1 MVQKIVKYINELENK
16 KNALVKYKDHIGAIA
31 SVCTIVTFAMALIM
45 TFIKDRNSYQAAE
58 FYQIEQIYFL
68 QESVIAMLLEASV
81 HILIRLIIVFFPMV
95 VFILAPIGSNT
106 VEKIIFCFAHVILF
120 ILYLFFCFA
129 FVFNEVK
136 MDIFNHTIYIIITLI
151 ICLIWGKFLK
161 ENKNNQNKDE
171 FLFFRGIMTAF
182 LIVIGIWWWTESPKY
197 TITFYISLL
206 GYYLLICLI
215 WGIITTLS
223 IYLIWGKFLK
233 RNKNNQNKN
242 NQNKNNQNK
251 NDQNNNDQNNNE
263 FLLRVIIC
271 LIWGK
276 FLKRNKNNQNKN
288 DQNNNDQNN
297 NEFPLRVIMTAF
309 LIISY
314 TVIGIWWWTE
324 SPKYTITFYISL
336 GYYLLSCLSAEYR
349 SEKNNSIRK
358 YHETSMMI
366 VFFIVI
372 MIPLLQFSIIGMN
385 KNPYMDK
392 RDYEIVQIISASN
405 LERVEEKIKSDS
417 INQTEQG
424 DTEYN
429 YRNEQNKD
437 ESPFQVVIL
446 HRGSQVL
453 LMNGKIDGNETI
465 NPQEDMSS
473 SNLVIDTK
481 SYEFQEASQ
490 YRFYRKTFNNVTTN
504 APKNND

>member
-1 MVQKIVKYINELENK
+1 
-16 KNALVKYKDHIGAIA
+16 
-31 SVCTIVTFAMALIM
+31 MALIM

-58 FYQIEQIYFL
+58 FYQIEQTYFL

-81 HILIRLIIVFFPMV
+81 HILIRLIVVFFPMV

-151 ICLIWGKFLK
+151 ICLIWG
-161 ENKNNQNKDE
+161 
-171 FLFFRGIMTAF
+171 
-182 LIVIGIWWWTESPKY
+182 
-197 TITFYISLL
+197 
-206 GYYLLICLI
+206 
-215 WGIITTLS
+215 IITTLS

-233 RNKNNQNKN
+233 KNKNNQNKN

-251 NDQNNNDQNNNE
+251 NNQNNNDQNKNNQNNNDQ
-263 FLLRVIIC
+263 
-271 LIWGK
+271 
-276 FLKRNKNNQNKN
+276 NKNNQNK
-288 DQNNNDQNN
+288 D
-297 NEFPLRVIMTAF
+297 EFPFFRGIMTAF
-309 LIISY
+309 LIILY

-349 SEKNNSIRK
+349 SEKNNSIRG
-358 YHETSMMI
+358 YHEISMMF

-372 MIPLLQFSIIGMN
+372 MFPLLWFSIIGMN
-385 KNPYMDK
+385 QNPYMDK

-437 ESPFQVVIL
+437 EFPFQVVIL

-473 SNLVIDTK
+473 SNLVIDTR

-490 YRFYRKTFNNVTTN
+490 YRFYRKKFNDVTTN
-504 APKNND
+504 PPPKND

>member
-58 FYQIEQIYFL
+58 FYQIEQTYFL

-81 HILIRLIIVFFPMV
+81 HILIRLIVVFFPMV
-95 VFILAPIGSNT
+95 AFILAPIGSNT

-233 RNKNNQNKN
+233 RNKNNQRTKENREKN
-242 NQNKNNQNK
+242 
-251 NDQNNNDQNNNE
+251 
-263 FLLRVIIC
+263 
-271 LIWGK
+271 
-276 FLKRNKNNQNKN
+276 KRNNRENRKN
-288 DQNNNDQNN
+288 
-297 NEFPLRVIMTAF
+297 
-309 LIISY
+309 
-314 TVIGIWWWTE
+314 
-324 SPKYTITFYISL
+324 TIT
-336 GYYLLSCLSAEYR
+336 
-349 SEKNNSIRK
+349 
-358 YHETSMMI
+358 
-366 VFFIVI
+366 
-372 MIPLLQFSIIGMN
+372 
-385 KNPYMDK
+385 
-392 RDYEIVQIISASN
+392 
-405 LERVEEKIKSDS
+405 KSF
-417 INQTEQG
+417 
-424 DTEYN
+424 
-429 YRNEQNKD
+429 
-437 ESPFQVVIL
+437 ES
-446 HRGSQVL
+446 RG
-453 LMNGKIDGNETI
+453 
-465 NPQEDMSS
+465 
-473 SNLVIDTK
+473 
-481 SYEFQEASQ
+481 
-490 YRFYRKTFNNVTTN
+490 
-504 APKNND
+504 

>member
-1 MVQKIVKYINELENK
+1 
-16 KNALVKYKDHIGAIA
+16 
-31 SVCTIVTFAMALIM
+31 MALIM

-58 FYQIEQIYFL
+58 FYQIEQTYFL

-81 HILIRLIIVFFPMV
+81 HILIRLIVVFFPMV

-151 ICLIWGKFLK
+151 ICLIWG
-161 ENKNNQNKDE
+161 
-171 FLFFRGIMTAF
+171 
-182 LIVIGIWWWTESPKY
+182 
-197 TITFYISLL
+197 
-206 GYYLLICLI
+206 
-215 WGIITTLS
+215 IITTLS

-233 RNKNNQNKN
+233 KNKNNQNKN

-251 NDQNNNDQNNNE
+251 NNQNNNDQN
-263 FLLRVIIC
+263 
-271 LIWGK
+271 
-276 FLKRNKNNQNKN
+276 KNNQNK
-288 DQNNNDQNN
+288 D
-297 NEFPLRVIMTAF
+297 EFPFFRGIMTAF
-309 LIISY
+309 LIILY

-349 SEKNNSIRK
+349 SEKNNSIRG
-358 YHETSMMI
+358 YHEISMMF

-372 MIPLLQFSIIGMN
+372 MFPLLWFSIIGMN
-385 KNPYMDK
+385 QNPYMDK

-437 ESPFQVVIL
+437 EFPFQVVIL

-473 SNLVIDTK
+473 SNLVIDTR

-490 YRFYRKTFNNVTTN
+490 YRFYRKKFNDVTTN
-504 APKNND
+504 PPPKND

>member
-58 FYQIEQIYFL
+58 FYQIEQTYFL

-81 HILIRLIIVFFPMV
+81 HILIRLIVVFFPMV

-161 ENKNNQNKDE
+161 KNKNNQNNNDQNKNNQNKDE
-171 FLFFRGIMTAF
+171 FLFLRVIMTAF

-233 RNKNNQNKN
+233 KNKNNQNKN

-251 NDQNNNDQNNNE
+251 NNQNNNDQNKNNQNNNDQ
-263 FLLRVIIC
+263 
-271 LIWGK
+271 
-276 FLKRNKNNQNKN
+276 NKNNQNK
-288 DQNNNDQNN
+288 D
-297 NEFPLRVIMTAF
+297 EFPFFRGIMTAF
-309 LIISY
+309 LIILY

-349 SEKNNSIRK
+349 SEKNNSIRG
-358 YHETSMMI
+358 YHEISMMF

-372 MIPLLQFSIIGMN
+372 MFPLLWFSIIGMN
-385 KNPYMDK
+385 QNPYMDK

-437 ESPFQVVIL
+437 EFPFQVVIL

-473 SNLVIDTK
+473 SNLVIDTR

-490 YRFYRKTFNNVTTN
+490 YRFYRKKFNDVTTN
-504 APKNND
+504 PPPKND

>member
-242 NQNKNNQNK
+242 
-251 NDQNNNDQNNNE
+251 
-263 FLLRVIIC
+263 
-271 LIWGK
+271 
-276 FLKRNKNNQNKN
+276 

-314 TVIGIWWWTE
+314 TVIGIGWWTE

>member
-58 FYQIEQIYFL
+58 FYQIEQTYFL

-81 HILIRLIIVFFPMV
+81 HILIRLIVVFFPMV

-161 ENKNNQNKDE
+161 KNKNNQNKNDQNNNDQNNNDQNNNDQNKNNQNKDE
-171 FLFFRGIMTAF
+171 FLFLRVIMTAF

-233 RNKNNQNKN
+233 KNKNNQNKN
-242 NQNKNNQNK
+242 NQNK
-251 NDQNNNDQNNNE
+251 D
-263 FLLRVIIC
+263 
-271 LIWGK
+271 
-276 FLKRNKNNQNKN
+276 
-288 DQNNNDQNN
+288 
-297 NEFPLRVIMTAF
+297 EFPFLRVIMTAF
-309 LIISY
+309 LIIPY

-324 SPKYTITFYISL
+324 SPKYTITFYLSL

-372 MIPLLQFSIIGMN
+372 MFPLLGFSIIGMT

-392 RDYEIVQIISASN
+392 RDYEIVQMISASN
-405 LERVEEKIKSDS
+405 LEKIEEKTKSDS
-417 INQTEQG
+417 IYQTERG

-453 LMNGKIDGNETI
+453 LMNGEIDGNEAI

-473 SNLVIDTK
+473 SNLVIDTS

-490 YRFYRKTFNNVTTN
+490 YRFYRKTFNSVTIN
-504 APKNND
+504 ASENND

>member
-58 FYQIEQIYFL
+58 FYQIEQTYFL

-81 HILIRLIIVFFPMV
+81 HILIRLIVVFFPMV

-161 ENKNNQNKDE
+161 KNKNNQNKNNQNKDE
-171 FLFFRGIMTAF
+171 FLFLRVIMTAF

-197 TITFYISLL
+197 TITFYL
-206 GYYLLICLI
+206 
-215 WGIITTLS
+215 
-223 IYLIWGKFLK
+223 
-233 RNKNNQNKN
+233 
-242 NQNKNNQNK
+242 
-251 NDQNNNDQNNNE
+251 
-263 FLLRVIIC
+263 
-271 LIWGK
+271 
-276 FLKRNKNNQNKN
+276 
-288 DQNNNDQNN
+288 
-297 NEFPLRVIMTAF
+297 
-309 LIISY
+309 
-314 TVIGIWWWTE
+314 
-324 SPKYTITFYISL
+324 SL

-372 MIPLLQFSIIGMN
+372 MFPLLGFSIIGMT

-392 RDYEIVQIISASN
+392 RDYEIVQMISASN
-405 LERVEEKIKSDS
+405 LEKIEEKTKSDS
-417 INQTEQG
+417 IYQTERG

-453 LMNGKIDGNETI
+453 LMNGEIDGNEAI

-473 SNLVIDTK
+473 SNLVIDTS

-490 YRFYRKTFNNVTTN
+490 YRFYRKTFNSVTIN
-504 APKNND
+504 ASENND

>member
-197 TITFYISLL
+197 TITFYISL
-206 GYYLLICLI
+206 
-215 WGIITTLS
+215 
-223 IYLIWGKFLK
+223 
-233 RNKNNQNKN
+233 
-242 NQNKNNQNK
+242 
-251 NDQNNNDQNNNE
+251 
-263 FLLRVIIC
+263 
-271 LIWGK
+271 
-276 FLKRNKNNQNKN
+276 
-288 DQNNNDQNN
+288 
-297 NEFPLRVIMTAF
+297 
-309 LIISY
+309 
-314 TVIGIWWWTE
+314 
-324 SPKYTITFYISL
+324 

>member
-242 NQNKNNQNK
+242 NQN
-251 NDQNNNDQNNNE
+251 
-263 FLLRVIIC
+263 
-271 LIWGK
+271 
-276 FLKRNKNNQNKN
+276 
-288 DQNNNDQNN
+288 NNDQNN

-314 TVIGIWWWTE
+314 TVIGIGWWTE

>member
-242 NQNKNNQNK
+242 DQNK
-251 NDQNNNDQNNNE
+251 
-263 FLLRVIIC
+263 
-271 LIWGK
+271 
-276 FLKRNKNNQNKN
+276 
-288 DQNNNDQNN
+288 NDQNN

-314 TVIGIWWWTE
+314 TVIGIGWWTE

>member
-106 VEKIIFCFAHVILF
+106 VEKIIFCFAYVILF

-136 MDIFNHTIYIIITLI
+136 MDIFNHIISKYLGIIIKLI
-151 ICLIWGKFLK
+151 
-161 ENKNNQNKDE
+161 
-171 FLFFRGIMTAF
+171 
-182 LIVIGIWWWTESPKY
+182 
-197 TITFYISLL
+197 
-206 GYYLLICLI
+206 ICLI
-215 WGIITTLS
+215 WGIITTLT
-223 IYLIWGKFLK
+223 
-233 RNKNNQNKN
+233 
-242 NQNKNNQNK
+242 
-251 NDQNNNDQNNNE
+251 
-263 FLLRVIIC
+263 IC

-276 FLKRNKNNQNKN
+276 FLKKNKNNQNKHK
-288 DQNNNDQNN
+288 
-297 NEFPLRVIMTAF
+297 FRVIMTVLHKHKF
-309 LIISY
+309 RVIMTVLLIILY
-314 TVIGIWWWTE
+314 TVIGKWWWTE

-349 SEKNNSIRK
+349 SEKNNSIRG
-358 YHETSMMI
+358 YHEISMMF

-372 MIPLLQFSIIGMN
+372 MFPLLWFSIIGMT

-392 RDYEIVQIISASN
+392 RDYEIVQMISASN
-405 LERVEEKIKSDS
+405 LEKIEEKTKSDS
-417 INQTEQG
+417 IYQTERG

-473 SNLVIDTK
+473 INLVIDTK

-490 YRFYRKTFNNVTTN
+490 YRFYRKEFKNVT
-504 APKNND
+504 PDSPPQND

>member
-1 MVQKIVKYINELENK
+1 
-16 KNALVKYKDHIGAIA
+16 
-31 SVCTIVTFAMALIM
+31 MALIM

-136 MDIFNHTIYIIITLI
+136 MDIFNHTISKFWGIIITPIICLLWGVITTLI

-161 ENKNNQNKDE
+161 K
-171 FLFFRGIMTAF
+171 
-182 LIVIGIWWWTESPKY
+182 
-197 TITFYISLL
+197 
-206 GYYLLICLI
+206 
-215 WGIITTLS
+215 
-223 IYLIWGKFLK
+223 
-233 RNKNNQNKN
+233 NKNNQNKN
-242 NQNKNNQNK
+242 NQNKNNQNNK
-251 NDQNNNDQNNNE
+251 E
-263 FLLRVIIC
+263 FLLR
-271 LIWGK
+271 G
-276 FLKRNKNNQNKN
+276 
-288 DQNNNDQNN
+288 
-297 NEFPLRVIMTAF
+297 IMTVF
-309 LIISY
+309 LIILY
-314 TVIGIWWWTE
+314 TRIGKWWWTE

-349 SEKNNSIRK
+349 SEKNNLIRK
-358 YHETSMMI
+358 CYETSMMF

-372 MIPLLQFSIIGMN
+372 MIPLLLFSIIGMN
-385 KNPYMDK
+385 QNPYMDK

-405 LERVEEKIKSDS
+405 IERVEEKIKSDS

-473 SNLVIDTK
+473 SNLVIDTR

-504 APKNND
+504 APENNNQ

>member
-136 MDIFNHTIYIIITLI
+136 MDIFNHIISKYLGIIIKLI
-151 ICLIWGKFLK
+151 
-161 ENKNNQNKDE
+161 
-171 FLFFRGIMTAF
+171 
-182 LIVIGIWWWTESPKY
+182 
-197 TITFYISLL
+197 
-206 GYYLLICLI
+206 ICLI
-215 WGIITTLS
+215 WGIITTLT
-223 IYLIWGKFLK
+223 
-233 RNKNNQNKN
+233 
-242 NQNKNNQNK
+242 
-251 NDQNNNDQNNNE
+251 
-263 FLLRVIIC
+263 IC

-276 FLKRNKNNQNKN
+276 FLKKNKNNQNKHK
-288 DQNNNDQNN
+288 
-297 NEFPLRVIMTAF
+297 FRVIMTVLHKHKF
-309 LIISY
+309 RVSMTVLLIILY
-314 TVIGIWWWTE
+314 TVIGKWWWTE

-349 SEKNNSIRK
+349 SEKNNSIRG
-358 YHETSMMI
+358 YHEISMMF

-372 MIPLLQFSIIGMN
+372 MFPLLWFSIIGMT

-392 RDYEIVQIISASN
+392 RDYEIVQMISASN
-405 LERVEEKIKSDS
+405 LEKIEEKTKSDS
-417 INQTEQG
+417 IYQTERG

-490 YRFYRKTFNNVTTN
+490 YRFYRKEFKNVT
-504 APKNND
+504 PDPPPQND

>member
-242 NQNKNNQNK
+242 NQNN
-251 NDQNNNDQNNNE
+251 
-263 FLLRVIIC
+263 
-271 LIWGK
+271 
-276 FLKRNKNNQNKN
+276 N

-314 TVIGIWWWTE
+314 TVIGIGWWTE

>member
-58 FYQIEQIYFL
+58 FYQIEQTYFL

-81 HILIRLIIVFFPMV
+81 HILIRLIVVFFPMV

-161 ENKNNQNKDE
+161 KNKNNQNKNDQNNNDQNNNDQNNNDQNKNNQNKDE
-171 FLFFRGIMTAF
+171 FLFLRVIMTAF

-197 TITFYISLL
+197 TITFYL
-206 GYYLLICLI
+206 
-215 WGIITTLS
+215 
-223 IYLIWGKFLK
+223 
-233 RNKNNQNKN
+233 
-242 NQNKNNQNK
+242 
-251 NDQNNNDQNNNE
+251 
-263 FLLRVIIC
+263 
-271 LIWGK
+271 
-276 FLKRNKNNQNKN
+276 
-288 DQNNNDQNN
+288 
-297 NEFPLRVIMTAF
+297 
-309 LIISY
+309 
-314 TVIGIWWWTE
+314 
-324 SPKYTITFYISL
+324 SL

-372 MIPLLQFSIIGMN
+372 MFPLLGFSIIGMT

-392 RDYEIVQIISASN
+392 RDYEIVQMISASN
-405 LERVEEKIKSDS
+405 LEKIEEKTKSDS
-417 INQTEQG
+417 IYQTERG

-453 LMNGKIDGNETI
+453 LMNGEIDGNEAI

-473 SNLVIDTK
+473 SNLVIDTS

-490 YRFYRKTFNNVTTN
+490 YRFYRKTFNSVTIN
-504 APKNND
+504 ASENND

>member
-242 NQNKNNQNK
+242 NQN
-251 NDQNNNDQNNNE
+251 NND
-263 FLLRVIIC
+263 
-271 LIWGK
+271 
-276 FLKRNKNNQNKN
+276 QNKN

-314 TVIGIWWWTE
+314 TVIGIGWWTE

>member
-58 FYQIEQIYFL
+58 FYQIEQTYFL

-81 HILIRLIIVFFPMV
+81 HILIRLIVVFFPMV

-161 ENKNNQNKDE
+161 KNKNNQNKNNQNNNDQNNNDQNKNNQNKDE
-171 FLFFRGIMTAF
+171 FLFLRVIMTAF

-197 TITFYISLL
+197 TITFYL
-206 GYYLLICLI
+206 
-215 WGIITTLS
+215 
-223 IYLIWGKFLK
+223 
-233 RNKNNQNKN
+233 
-242 NQNKNNQNK
+242 
-251 NDQNNNDQNNNE
+251 
-263 FLLRVIIC
+263 
-271 LIWGK
+271 
-276 FLKRNKNNQNKN
+276 
-288 DQNNNDQNN
+288 
-297 NEFPLRVIMTAF
+297 
-309 LIISY
+309 
-314 TVIGIWWWTE
+314 
-324 SPKYTITFYISL
+324 SL

-372 MIPLLQFSIIGMN
+372 MFPLLGFSIIGMT

-392 RDYEIVQIISASN
+392 RDYEIVQMISASN
-405 LERVEEKIKSDS
+405 LEKIEEKTKSDS
-417 INQTEQG
+417 IYQTERG

-453 LMNGKIDGNETI
+453 LMNGEIDGNEAI

-473 SNLVIDTK
+473 SNLVIDTS

-490 YRFYRKTFNNVTTN
+490 YRFYRKTFNSVTIN
-504 APKNND
+504 ASENND